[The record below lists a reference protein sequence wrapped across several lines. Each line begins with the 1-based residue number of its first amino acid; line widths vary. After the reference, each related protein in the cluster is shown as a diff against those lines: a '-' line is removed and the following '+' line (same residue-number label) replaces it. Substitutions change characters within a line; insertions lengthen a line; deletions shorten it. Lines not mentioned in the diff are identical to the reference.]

1 MERVLEPQTAKRP
14 PASTPRTDRSLPP
27 DSAALAARLRLKL
40 NEQDRAVC
48 TETLDPDSGD
58 ARPEPV
64 LHPPP
69 SRRFDERLE
78 RLQTRLG
85 LSHLN
90 RWVLLAVA
98 VLIAAVGLSV
108 TILSW
113 PDAEPAA
120 TAPAVAPEA
129 SAAAPALIVVSVA
142 GAVNE
147 PGIVELEEGA
157 RVADAIE
164 AAGGLT
170 EGADPGFLNLAR
182 VVADGDLVAVP
193 DAAASGA
200 AAPDPGEAGAAAGG
214 LVNINV
220 AGASELDALNGIGP
234 VLAERIIE
242 YREAN
247 GSFQS
252 VDELSEVSGIGSALL
267 EQLREQV
274 TL

>member
-1 MERVLEPQTAKRP
+1 MERDK
-14 PASTPRTDRSLPP
+14 TPEDE
-27 DSAALAARLRLKL
+27 ALAARLRLKL
-40 NEQDRAVC
+40 HSVDA
-48 TETLDPDSGD
+48 ETCKETVDADSGD
-58 ARPEPV
+58 AKTEPV
-64 LHPPP
+64 PKAPPK
-69 SRRFDERLE
+69 RRFEDRIE
-78 RLQTRLG
+78 RLQHRFG

-90 RWVLLAVA
+90 RWVLAIVG
-98 VLIAAVGLSV
+98 VLVAAVGLAV

-113 PDAEPAA
+113 PETQPAA
-120 TAPAVAPEA
+120 TAPTVVPEAAEQAPE
-129 SAAAPALIVVSVA
+129 LIVVSVA
-142 GAVNE
+142 GAVNK
-147 PGIVELEEGA
+147 PGIVELEAGA

-164 AAGGLT
+164 AAGGLAD
-170 EGADPGFLNLAR
+170 GADPGFLNLAR

-193 DAAASGA
+193 DASASGV
-200 AAPDPGEAGAAAGG
+200 PPPGASGTGGGATG

-220 AGASELDALNGIGP
+220 ASAQELDALKGIGP

>member
-1 MERVLEPQTAKRP
+1 MRLN
-14 PASTPRTDRSLPP
+14 
-27 DSAALAARLRLKL
+27 DSAD
-40 NEQDRAVC
+40 EPGVC
-48 TETLDPDSGD
+48 KETVDADSGE
-58 ARPEPV
+58 AEPEPV
-64 LHPPP
+64 IKPPP
-69 SRRFDERLE
+69 ARRFDERLE
-78 RLQTRLG
+78 RLQNRLG

-90 RWVLLAVA
+90 RWVLVTVA
-98 VLIAAVGLSV
+98 LLVAAVGLSV
-108 TILSW
+108 TLLSW
-113 PDAEPAA
+113 PDDEPAA
-120 TAPAVAPEA
+120 TAPAAPIEA
-129 SAAAPALIVVSVA
+129 SAAEPKTIIVSVA

-147 PGIVELEEGA
+147 PGIVELEAGA

-200 AAPDPGEAGAAAGG
+200 PAPGDGTGGPSAGG

-220 AGASELDALNGIGP
+220 AGAAELDALKGIGP

-252 VDELSEVSGIGSALL
+252 LDELSEVSGIGSALL
-267 EQLREQV
+267 EQLRDQV
-274 TL
+274 TLSGGHPDSGSVGVSARS

>member
-1 MERVLEPQTAKRP
+1 MRHVLQPRPTEPQP
-14 PASTPRTDRSLPP
+14 SPAADRGLPP
-27 DSAALAARLRLKL
+27 DSAALAARLRLEL
-40 NEQDRAVC
+40 DEPGEDRPICKEA
-48 TETLDPDSGD
+48 LDPVGD
-58 ARPEPV
+58 TAPAS
-64 LHPPP
+64 PPP
-69 SRRFDERLE
+69 KRFDEHLE
-78 RLQTRLG
+78 HLQARLG

-90 RWVLLAVA
+90 RRVLLAVA
-98 VLIAAVGLSV
+98 ALVAAVGLSV
-108 TILSW
+108 TVLSW

-120 TAPAVAPEA
+120 TAPAAPETPT
-129 SAAAPALIVVSVA
+129 SAPETIVVSVA

-147 PGIVELEEGA
+147 PGIVELESGA

-170 EGADPGFLNLAR
+170 DGADPGFLNLAR

-193 DAAASGA
+193 DAAAAGA
-200 AAPDPGEAGAAAGG
+200 PAPGDAGGAAAGG

-220 AGASELDALNGIGP
+220 AGVAELDALNGIGP

-247 GSFQS
+247 GSFGS

>member
-1 MERVLEPQTAKRP
+1 M
-14 PASTPRTDRSLPP
+14 
-27 DSAALAARLRLKL
+27 AARLRLRL
-40 NEQDRAVC
+40 NEASDESGVC
-48 TETLDPDSGD
+48 KETVDADSGE
-58 ARPEPV
+58 AEPEPV
-64 LHPPP
+64 LNPPP
-69 SRRFDERLE
+69 LRRFDERLE
-78 RLQTRLG
+78 RLQHRLG

-90 RWVLLAVA
+90 RWVLVIVA
-98 VLIAAVGLSV
+98 LLVAAVGLSV
-108 TILSW
+108 TLLSW

-120 TAPAVAPEA
+120 TAPAAPVEA
-129 SAAAPALIVVSVA
+129 TAAEPKMIVVAVA
-142 GAVNE
+142 GAVKE
-147 PGIVELEEGA
+147 PGIVELEAGS

-170 EGADPGFLNLAR
+170 DGADPGFLNLAR

-200 AAPDPGEAGAAAGG
+200 AVPGDDSGGAGAGG

-220 AGASELDALNGIGP
+220 AGAAELDALKGIGP

-252 VDELSEVSGIGSALL
+252 LDELSEVSGIGSALL
-267 EQLREQV
+267 EQLRDQV

>member
-1 MERVLEPQTAKRP
+1 MERE
-14 PASTPRTDRSLPP
+14 LPP
-27 DSAALAARLRLKL
+27 DSAALAAKLRLRL
-40 NEQDRAVC
+40 NESDDDDGVC
-48 TETLDPDSGD
+48 KETVD
-58 ARPEPV
+58 ADTGETAPEPT
-64 LHPPP
+64 LNAPP
-69 SRRFDERLE
+69 SRRFEERLE
-78 RLQTRLG
+78 RLQNRLG

-90 RWVLLAVA
+90 RWVLVTVALLVA
-98 VLIAAVGLSV
+98 VVGLSV
-108 TILSW
+108 TLLSW
-113 PDAEPAA
+113 PDAEPTA
-120 TAPAVAPEA
+120 TAPAAPTEA
-129 SAAAPALIVVSVA
+129 TAAEAKTIVVSVA

-147 PGIVELEEGA
+147 PGIVELEAGA

-200 AAPDPGEAGAAAGG
+200 VPAAPGDGSGGTAADG

-220 AGASELDALNGIGP
+220 AGAAELDALKGIGP

-252 VDELSEVSGIGSALL
+252 LDELSEVSGIGAALL
-267 EQLREQV
+267 EQLRDQV

>member
-1 MERVLEPQTAKRP
+1 MERE
-14 PASTPRTDRSLPP
+14 LPP
-27 DSAALAARLRLKL
+27 DSAALAARLRLRL
-40 NEQDRAVC
+40 NDSTDEPGVC
-48 TETLDPDSGD
+48 KETVDAESGETQ
-58 ARPEPV
+58 PEPK
-64 LHPPP
+64 LQPPP
-69 SRRFDERLE
+69 VRRFDERLE
-78 RLQTRLG
+78 SLQNRFG

-90 RWVLLAVA
+90 RWVLVIVA
-98 VLIAAVGLSV
+98 LLVAAVGLAV
-108 TILSW
+108 TLLSW
-113 PDAEPAA
+113 PDSEPAA

-129 SAAAPALIVVSVA
+129 TAETKTIVVSVA
-142 GAVNE
+142 GAVND
-147 PGIVELEEGA
+147 PGIVELDAGA

-193 DAAASGA
+193 DAAASSA
-200 AAPDPGEAGAAAGG
+200 AAPVSGDDSGGAGTGG
-214 LVNINV
+214 LVNVNV
-220 AGASELDALNGIGP
+220 ASAAELDALNGIGP

-252 VDELSEVSGIGSALL
+252 LDELSEVSGIGTALL

>member
-1 MERVLEPQTAKRP
+1 MERLLAPPPTAPQNESPPRP
-14 PASTPRTDRSLPP
+14 DRDLPP
-27 DSAALAARLRLKL
+27 TSAALAARLRLKL
-40 NEQDRAVC
+40 DEHDATVC
-48 TETLDPDSGD
+48 AETVDADSGD
-58 ARPEPV
+58 AQPEPT
-64 LHPPP
+64 LRPSP

-90 RWVLLAVA
+90 RWVLLTVA
-98 VLIAAVGLSV
+98 LLVAAVGLSV

-120 TAPAVAPEA
+120 TAPAAPPEA
-129 SAAAPALIVVSVA
+129 SAAVPKMIVVSVA
-142 GAVNE
+142 GAVNK
-147 PGIVELEEGA
+147 PGIVELESGA

-164 AAGGLT
+164 AAGGLAD
-170 EGADPGFLNLAR
+170 GADPGFLNLAR

-193 DAAASGA
+193 DAAATGA
-200 AAPDPGEAGAAAGG
+200 AVPAPGGGAGAGG

-220 AGASELDALNGIGP
+220 AGPAELDALNGIGP

>member
-1 MERVLEPQTAKRP
+1 
-14 PASTPRTDRSLPP
+14 
-27 DSAALAARLRLKL
+27 
-40 NEQDRAVC
+40 
-48 TETLDPDSGD
+48 
-58 ARPEPV
+58 
-64 LHPPP
+64 
-69 SRRFDERLE
+69 
-78 RLQTRLG
+78 
-85 LSHLN
+85 
-90 RWVLLAVA
+90 
-98 VLIAAVGLSV
+98 V

-113 PDAEPAA
+113 PDSEPAA
-120 TAPAVAPEA
+120 TVPTAPVEATAAGPET
-129 SAAAPALIVVSVA
+129 IIVSVA

-147 PGIVELEEGA
+147 PGIVELEAGA

-182 VVADGDLVAVP
+182 VVSDGDLVAVP
-193 DAAASGA
+193 DASASGA
-200 AAPDPGEAGAAAGG
+200 AVPAPGGDSAGAGTGG

-220 AGASELDALNGIGP
+220 AGAAELDALNGIGP

-252 VDELSEVSGIGSALL
+252 LDELSEVSGIGASLL
-267 EQLREQV
+267 EQLRDQV

>member
-1 MERVLEPQTAKRP
+1 MRLNDSDDERG
-14 PASTPRTDRSLPP
+14 
-27 DSAALAARLRLKL
+27 
-40 NEQDRAVC
+40 VC
-48 TETLDPDSGD
+48 KETVDAGSGK
-58 ARPEPV
+58 AEPEPV
-64 LHPPP
+64 IKPPP
-69 SRRFDERLE
+69 GRRFDQGLE
-78 RLQTRLG
+78 RLQNRLG

-90 RWVLLAVA
+90 RWVLVAVA
-98 VLIAAVGLSV
+98 LLVAVVGLSV
-108 TILSW
+108 TLLSW

-120 TAPAVAPEA
+120 TAPAVPVEA
-129 SAAAPALIVVSVA
+129 SAAEPETIIVSVA

-147 PGIVELEEGA
+147 PGIVELEAGA

-193 DAAASGA
+193 DASASGA
-200 AAPDPGEAGAAAGG
+200 VAPVPGDGAGGASAGG

-220 AGASELDALNGIGP
+220 AGVAELDALNGIGP

-242 YREAN
+242 YRETN

-252 VDELSEVSGIGSALL
+252 LDELSEVSGIGAALL
-267 EQLREQV
+267 EQLRDQV

>member
-1 MERVLEPQTAKRP
+1 MERAQP
-14 PASTPRTDRSLPP
+14 PE
-27 DSAALAARLRLKL
+27 SAALAAKLRQRLHSTDD
-40 NEQDRAVC
+40 EGVC
-48 TETLDPDSGD
+48 KEIVDADSGA
-58 ARPEPV
+58 ARAEPA

-69 SRRFDERLE
+69 AGRLDDRIE
-78 RLQTRLG
+78 RLQHRLG

-90 RWVLLAVA
+90 RWVLVGVA
-98 VLIAAVGLSV
+98 VLVAAVGLSV

-113 PDAEPAA
+113 PESEPAA
-120 TAPAVAPEA
+120 TAPVTAPAA
-129 SAAAPALIVVSVA
+129 SEAAPKTIVVSVA
-142 GAVNE
+142 GAVKE
-147 PGIVELEEGA
+147 PGIVELPEGS

-164 AAGGLT
+164 AAGGLAD
-170 EGADPGFLNLAR
+170 GAELGFLNLAR

-193 DAAASGA
+193 
-200 AAPDPGEAGAAAGG
+200 EAGSSQAPSTGGGQSGGG

-220 AGASELDALNGIGP
+220 AGAEELDALNGIGP
-234 VLAERIIE
+234 VLAERIIA

>member
-1 MERVLEPQTAKRP
+1 MERE
-14 PASTPRTDRSLPP
+14 LPP
-27 DSAALAARLRLKL
+27 EPDALAARLRLKL
-40 NEQDRAVC
+40 HATDEAVC
-48 TETLDPDSGD
+48 KETVDADSGET
-58 ARPEPV
+58 RPEPV
-64 LHPPP
+64 PKGPPA
-69 SRRFDERLE
+69 RRFEDRLE
-78 RLQTRLG
+78 RLQNRFG

-90 RWVLLAVA
+90 RWVLAIVGVLVA
-98 VLIAAVGLSV
+98 VVGLSV

-113 PDAEPAA
+113 PEARPAA
-120 TAPAVAPEA
+120 TAPAAVPETA
-129 SAAAPALIVVSVA
+129 EQSPEMIVVSVA
-142 GAVNE
+142 GAVNR
-147 PGIVELEEGA
+147 PGIVELEPGS

-182 VVADGDLVAVP
+182 LVADGDLVAVP
-193 DAAASGA
+193 DASASGA
-200 AAPDPGEAGAAAGG
+200 AVPGPDGSSGGGTGG

-220 AGASELDALNGIGP
+220 ASAQELDALNGIGP

-242 YREAN
+242 YRESN

>member
-1 MERVLEPQTAKRP
+1 MERVLEPQTTKRQP
-14 PASTPRTDRSLPP
+14 EPTPRTDRSLPP

-40 NEQDRAVC
+40 NEQDENRGVC
-48 TETLDPDSGD
+48 KETLDPAG
-58 ARPEPV
+58 AEPEPA
-64 LHPPP
+64 PPH
-69 SRRFDERLE
+69 RLDERLE

-90 RWVLLAVA
+90 RWVLIIVA
-98 VLIAAVGLSV
+98 VLVAAVGLSV

-113 PDAEPAA
+113 PDTEPAA

-129 SAAAPALIVVSVA
+129 SAAAPETIVVSVA

-147 PGIVELEEGA
+147 PGIVELESGA

-193 DAAASGA
+193 DAAAPGA
-200 AAPDPGEAGAAAGG
+200 PAPGVAGGTAAGG

-220 AGASELDALNGIGP
+220 ADAAALDALNGIGP

-242 YREAN
+242 YRQDN

-252 VDELSEVSGIGSALL
+252 IDELSEVSGIGAALL

>member
-1 MERVLEPQTAKRP
+1 MERDK
-14 PASTPRTDRSLPP
+14 TPEG
-27 DSAALAARLRLKL
+27 AALAARLRLRLHSVDDEACK
-40 NEQDRAVC
+40 
-48 TETLDPDSGD
+48 ETVDADSGD
-58 ARPEPV
+58 TRTEPV
-64 LHPPP
+64 PKAPPK
-69 SRRFDERLE
+69 RRFEDRIE
-78 RLQTRLG
+78 RLQHRFG

-90 RWVLLAVA
+90 RWVLAIVG
-98 VLIAAVGLSV
+98 VLVAAVGLAV

-113 PDAEPAA
+113 PETQPAA
-120 TAPAVAPEA
+120 TAPTVVPEAAEQAPE
-129 SAAAPALIVVSVA
+129 LIVVSVA
-142 GAVNE
+142 GAVNK
-147 PGIVELEEGA
+147 PGIVELEAGA

-164 AAGGLT
+164 AAGGLAD
-170 EGADPGFLNLAR
+170 GADPGFLNLAR

-193 DAAASGA
+193 DAAATGVPPPGTGASG
-200 AAPDPGEAGAAAGG
+200 GATG

-220 AGASELDALNGIGP
+220 ASAQELDALKGIGP

-267 EQLREQV
+267 EQLRDQV

>member
-1 MERVLEPQTAKRP
+1 MEREQP
-14 PASTPRTDRSLPP
+14 PESE
-27 DSAALAARLRLKL
+27 ALTARLRLKL
-40 NEQDRAVC
+40 HSAEGEVC
-48 TETLDPDSGD
+48 KETVDADSGETQ
-58 ARPEPV
+58 PEPV
-64 LHPPP
+64 PKAPPA
-69 SRRFDERLE
+69 RRFEDRIE
-78 RLQTRLG
+78 RLQNRFG

-90 RWVLLAVA
+90 RWVLAIVGVLVA
-98 VLIAAVGLSV
+98 IVGLSV

-113 PDAEPAA
+113 PESQPAA
-120 TAPAVAPEA
+120 TAPVTVPEA
-129 SAAAPALIVVSVA
+129 SEQAPAMIVVSVA
-142 GAVNE
+142 GAVNK
-147 PGIVELEEGA
+147 PGIVELETGA

-164 AAGGLT
+164 AAGGLA
-170 EGADPGFLNLAR
+170 EGADPGYLNLAR

-200 AAPDPGEAGAAAGG
+200 PVPGAGGSSGGGSGG

-220 AGASELDALNGIGP
+220 ASAQELDALNGIGP

-242 YREAN
+242 YRESN

>member
-1 MERVLEPQTAKRP
+1 MNREQP
-14 PASTPRTDRSLPP
+14 PE
-27 DSAALAARLRLKL
+27 SAALAARLRLKL
-40 NEQDRAVC
+40 HAAEGEVC
-48 TETLDPDSGD
+48 RETVDADSGET
-58 ARPEPV
+58 RPEPIPKG
-64 LHPPP
+64 PPA
-69 SRRFDERLE
+69 RRFEDRLE
-78 RLQTRLG
+78 RLQHRFG

-90 RWVLLAVA
+90 RWVLAIVG
-98 VLIAAVGLSV
+98 VLVAAVGLAV

-113 PDAEPAA
+113 PESQPAA
-120 TAPAVAPEA
+120 TAPATAPEA
-129 SAAAPALIVVSVA
+129 SAEAPAMIVVSVA
-142 GAVNE
+142 GAVNK
-147 PGIVELEEGA
+147 PGIVELETGS

-164 AAGGLT
+164 AAGGLA
-170 EGADPGFLNLAR
+170 EGADPGYLNLAR

-200 AAPDPGEAGAAAGG
+200 PPLAPGGASGGAGG

-220 AGASELDALNGIGP
+220 AGAQELDALNGIGP

>member
-1 MERVLEPQTAKRP
+1 MERE
-14 PASTPRTDRSLPP
+14 LPP
-27 DSAALAARLRLKL
+27 DSAALAARLRLRL
-40 NEQDRAVC
+40 NDPGDDPGVC
-48 TETLDPDSGD
+48 KETVDADSGE
-58 ARPEPV
+58 ALPEPQPKA
-64 LHPPP
+64 PPA
-69 SRRFDERLE
+69 RRFDERLE
-78 RLQTRLG
+78 RLQNRFG

-90 RWVLLAVA
+90 RWVLVVVA
-98 VLIAAVGLSV
+98 LLVAAVGLAV
-108 TILSW
+108 TLLSW
-113 PDAEPAA
+113 PETEPAV

-129 SAAAPALIVVSVA
+129 TAPEAKTIVVSVA
-142 GAVNE
+142 GAVND
-147 PGIVELEEGA
+147 PGIVELDAGA

-193 DAAASGA
+193 DASASGA
-200 AAPDPGEAGAAAGG
+200 AVPAPGGDSAGTGTGG

-220 AGASELDALNGIGP
+220 AGAAELDALNGIGP

-242 YREAN
+242 YRETN

-252 VDELSEVSGIGSALL
+252 LDELSEVSGIGSALL
-267 EQLREQV
+267 EQLRDQV

>member
-1 MERVLEPQTAKRP
+1 MERERP
-14 PASTPRTDRSLPP
+14 PESE
-27 DSAALAARLRLKL
+27 ALAARLRLKL
-40 NEQDRAVC
+40 HATGDGVC
-48 TETLDPDSGD
+48 KETVDADSGES
-58 ARPEPV
+58 RPEPV
-64 LHPPP
+64 PGAPPA
-69 SRRFDERLE
+69 RRFEDRLE
-78 RLQTRLG
+78 RLQNRFG

-90 RWVLLAVA
+90 RWVLAIVGVLVA
-98 VLIAAVGLSV
+98 VVGLSV

-113 PDAEPAA
+113 PESEPAA
-120 TAPAVAPEA
+120 TAPAAVPEA
-129 SAAAPALIVVSVA
+129 AEPSPETIVVSVA
-142 GAVNE
+142 GAVNR
-147 PGIVELEEGA
+147 PGIVELEPGS

-170 EGADPGFLNLAR
+170 EGADPGYLNLAR

-193 DAAASGA
+193 DASASGA
-200 AAPDPGEAGAAAGG
+200 PPAPGADGSSGGAGG

-220 AGASELDALNGIGP
+220 ADAQELDALNGIGP

-242 YREAN
+242 YRESN

>member
-1 MERVLEPQTAKRP
+1 MERE
-14 PASTPRTDRSLPP
+14 LPP
-27 DSAALAARLRLKL
+27 DSAALAARLRMRL
-40 NEQDRAVC
+40 NDPIDEPGVC
-48 TETLDPDSGD
+48 RETVDADSGEV
-58 ARPEPV
+58 APEPV
-64 LHPPP
+64 LNSPPA
-69 SRRFDERLE
+69 RRFDERLE
-78 RLQTRLG
+78 RIQNRFG

-90 RWVLLAVA
+90 RWVLVGVA
-98 VLIAAVGLSV
+98 LLVAGVGLAV

-113 PDAEPAA
+113 PDSKPAA
-120 TAPAVAPEA
+120 TVP
-129 SAAAPALIVVSVA
+129 AAPVEATAAEPKTIIVSVA
-142 GAVNE
+142 GAVKE
-147 PGIVELEEGA
+147 PGIVELEAGS

-193 DAAASGA
+193 DAAASGS
-200 AAPDPGEAGAAAGG
+200 AAPAPGGDSGASGG

-220 AGASELDALNGIGP
+220 ARAEELDALKGIGP

-242 YREAN
+242 YRETN

-252 VDELSEVSGIGSALL
+252 LDELSEVSGIGTALL
-267 EQLREQV
+267 EQLRDQV

>member
-1 MERVLEPQTAKRP
+1 MEREQP
-14 PASTPRTDRSLPP
+14 PGP
-27 DSAALAARLRLKL
+27 AALAAKLRLGL
-40 NEQDRAVC
+40 AADPEPAC
-48 TETLDPDSGD
+48 EETVDAASGEPRPAAAPPEPELDPPPLRRAGD
-58 ARPEPV
+58 
-64 LHPPP
+64 
-69 SRRFDERLE
+69 RLE
-78 RLQTRLG
+78 RLQHRLG
-85 LSHLN
+85 LSHRN

-98 VLIAAVGLSV
+98 ALAAAVGLSV

-113 PDAEPAA
+113 PDAEPAVTTA
-120 TAPAVAPEA
+120 AAAPEPEDTAPAT
-129 SAAAPALIVVSVA
+129 IVVSVA

-193 DAAASGA
+193 DTAATGA
-200 AAPDPGEAGAAAGG
+200 PAPGTGGTG

-220 AGASELDALNGIGP
+220 AGAAELDALNGIGP

-242 YREAN
+242 YRQAN

-252 VDELSEVSGIGSALL
+252 VDELSEVSGIGTALL
-267 EQLREQV
+267 DQLRNQV

>member
-1 MERVLEPQTAKRP
+1 MR
-14 PASTPRTDRSLPP
+14 
-27 DSAALAARLRLKL
+27 L
-40 NEQDRAVC
+40 NEPADEPGVC
-48 TETLDPDSGD
+48 KETVD
-58 ARPEPV
+58 ADTGEAEPEPV
-64 LHPPP
+64 VKPPP
-69 SRRFDERLE
+69 ARRFDDRLE
-78 RLQTRLG
+78 RLQNRLG

-90 RWVLLAVA
+90 RWVLVTVA
-98 VLIAAVGLSV
+98 LLVAAVGLSV
-108 TILSW
+108 TLLSW

-120 TAPAVAPEA
+120 TAPAAPVEA
-129 SAAAPALIVVSVA
+129 SAAEPQTIIVSVA

-147 PGIVELEEGA
+147 PGIVELEAGA

-200 AAPDPGEAGAAAGG
+200 VAPVPGDDSGGAGSAGG
-214 LVNINV
+214 LVNVNV
-220 AGASELDALNGIGP
+220 ASATELDALNGIGP

-242 YREAN
+242 YRESN

-252 VDELSEVSGIGSALL
+252 LDELSEVSGIGSALL
-267 EQLREQV
+267 EQLRDQV

>member
-1 MERVLEPQTAKRP
+1 MERE
-14 PASTPRTDRSLPP
+14 LPP
-27 DSAALAARLRLKL
+27 DSAALAARLRMRL
-40 NEQDRAVC
+40 NESPEDSDICR
-48 TETLDPDSGD
+48 ETVNADSGEPE
-58 ARPEPV
+58 PEPV
-64 LHPPP
+64 LKAAPQ
-69 SRRFDERLE
+69 RRFDERLE
-78 RLQTRLG
+78 RLQHRFG

-90 RWVLLAVA
+90 RSVLVIVA
-98 VLIAAVGLSV
+98 VLVAVVGLSV
-108 TILSW
+108 TLLSW

-120 TAPAVAPEA
+120 TAPAQPVEA
-129 SAAAPALIVVSVA
+129 TAAEPKTIIVSVA
-142 GAVNE
+142 GAVKE
-147 PGIVELEEGA
+147 PGIVELDAGA

-170 EGADPGFLNLAR
+170 DGADPGFLNLAR

-193 DAAASGA
+193 DASASGA
-200 AAPDPGEAGAAAGG
+200 AAPAPGGDSGGGSAGG

-220 AGASELDALNGIGP
+220 AGAAELDALKGIGP

-252 VDELSEVSGIGSALL
+252 LDELSEVSGIGSALL
-267 EQLREQV
+267 EQLRDQV

>member
-1 MERVLEPQTAKRP
+1 MERE
-14 PASTPRTDRSLPP
+14 LPP
-27 DSAALAARLRLKL
+27 DSAAMAARLRLRL
-40 NEQDRAVC
+40 DESSDEPGVC
-48 TETLDPDSGD
+48 KETVDADSGE
-58 ARPEPV
+58 AAPEPV
-64 LHPPP
+64 LKSPPA
-69 SRRFDERLE
+69 RRFDERLE
-78 RLQTRLG
+78 RLQHRFG

-90 RWVLLAVA
+90 RWVLVIVA
-98 VLIAAVGLSV
+98 LVVAAVGLSV
-108 TILSW
+108 TLLSW
-113 PDAEPAA
+113 PDSEPAA
-120 TAPAVAPEA
+120 TAPATPVEA
-129 SAAAPALIVVSVA
+129 TEAEPKTIVVSVA
-142 GAVNE
+142 GAVKE
-147 PGIVELEEGA
+147 PGIVELEAGS

-170 EGADPGFLNLAR
+170 DGADPGFLNLAR

-200 AAPDPGEAGAAAGG
+200 AAPAPGGDSDGAGTGG

-220 AGASELDALNGIGP
+220 AGAAELDALKGIGP

-252 VDELSEVSGIGSALL
+252 LDELSEVSGIGSALL

>member
-1 MERVLEPQTAKRP
+1 MQRVSEPRPTEPP
-14 PASTPRTDRSLPP
+14 PAPDRSLPP
-27 DSAALAARLRLKL
+27 EPAALAARLRLKL
-40 NEQDRAVC
+40 NEPDDAPRIC
-48 TETLDPDSGD
+48 EETLDPVDGT
-58 ARPEPV
+58 E
-64 LHPPP
+64 PPP
-69 SRRFDERLE
+69 PPRRFDQRLE
-78 RLQTRLG
+78 HLQARLG

-98 VLIAAVGLSV
+98 ALVAAAGLSV

-113 PDAEPAA
+113 PDEEPAA
-120 TAPAVAPEA
+120 TAPAGAPEA
-129 SAAAPALIVVSVA
+129 SAAAPETIVVSVA

-147 PGIVELEEGA
+147 PGIVELASGA

-200 AAPDPGEAGAAAGG
+200 VIPGEAGGAALGG
-214 LVNINV
+214 LVNVNV
-220 AGASELDALNGIGP
+220 AGAAELDALNGIGP